1 MTVKKKEVGETS
13 LKHYRAYIR
22 LHSGILDNA
31 GMAVTHA
38 LKTIGF
44 DTVQDVRIGKVL
56 TYRAKDLEE
65 AEAVAKSQV
74 NEVMEN
80 YVVKEIEDDS

>member
-1 MTVKKKEVGETS
+1 MV
-13 LKHYRAYIR
+13 LKHYRAFIR

-44 DTVQDVRIGKVL
+44 DTVQDVRIGKIL
-56 TYRAKDLEE
+56 TYQAKDLEE
-65 AEAVAKSQV
+65 AEAIAKSQV

-80 YVVKEIEDDS
+80 YVVEEIENDS

>member
-1 MTVKKKEVGETS
+1 MV
-13 LKHYRAYIR
+13 LKHYRAFIR

-44 DTVQDVRIGKVL
+44 DTVQDVRIGKIL
-56 TYRAKDLEE
+56 TYQAKDLEE
-65 AEAVAKSQV
+65 AEAIAKALV
-74 NEVMEN
+74 NDGREI
-80 YVVKEIEDDS
+80 YVGDEIRNGSFYL